1 MIHLNKNW
9 ANCIEN
15 IDLTSLDL
23 YVVKRGNF
31 FQNGLV
37 ALRVDITYLDKNTVA
52 DDQNR
57 EGIRNLFFSKHYG

>member
-1 MIHLNKNW
+1 VIHLNKNW